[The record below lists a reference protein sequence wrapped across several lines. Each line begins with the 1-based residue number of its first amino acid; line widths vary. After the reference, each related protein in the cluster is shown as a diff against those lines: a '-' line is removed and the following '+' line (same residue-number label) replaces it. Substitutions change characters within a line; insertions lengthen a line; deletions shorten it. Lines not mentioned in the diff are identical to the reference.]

1 MPIYLAS
8 SDPLAV
14 WGQIAAIIL
23 LLYLLVFI
31 VIGLVVALVLL
42 LGMSWVREKIELIK
56 IIRPVVNSVNT
67 TTQSAID
74 GTLAPPR
81 EDENQIIRTA
91 IEIPVYTHTLE
102 KQVDQGSSRVAD
114 TVIELRARTLMT
126 KTMLKAFFLPGLTN
140 RPQNQ
145 LEAEGTG
152 FRSPDYRILM
162 EEQAPEDRSTTP
174 AQGYA
179 GNVTASELKEAPAEG
194 AVSPP
199 PGPENAATP

>member
-91 IEIPVYTHTLE
+91 IEIPVYTRTLE
-102 KQVDQGSSRVAD
+102 KQVDKGSSLVAD

-162 EEQAPEDRSTTP
+162 EEQAPEP

-179 GNVTASELKEAPAEG
+179 GSVTASELKEAPAEG

>member
-31 VIGLVVALVLL
+31 VIALALALVLL

-56 IIRPVVNSVNT
+56 LIRPVVNNVNT
-67 TTQSAID
+67 TTQSVID

-81 EDENQIIRTA
+81 EDENPIIRTA
-91 IEIPVYTHTLE
+91 IEIPSYIHTLE
-102 KQVDQGSSRVAD
+102 KQVDQGSSLVAG

-174 AQGYA
+174 
-179 GNVTASELKEAPAEG
+179 
-194 AVSPP
+194 
-199 PGPENAATP
+199 GPENAATP

>member
-1 MPIYLAS
+1 MPIFLA

-31 VIGLVVALVLL
+31 VIGLVLALVLL

-67 TTQSAID
+67 TTQSAFD

-81 EDENQIIRTA
+81 EDENMIIRTA
-91 IEIPVYTHTLE
+91 IEIPPYIHTLE

-114 TVIELRARTLMT
+114 TVIEFRARTMMT
-126 KTMLKAFFLPGLTN
+126 KTMLKAFFLPGLAN

-145 LEAEGTG
+145 LKTEGTG

-162 EEQAPEDRSTTP
+162 EEQAPP

-179 GNVTASELKEAPAEG
+179 GSVTASELKEAPAEG

>member
-31 VIGLVVALVLL
+31 VIALVLALVLL

-56 IIRPVVNSVNT
+56 LIRPVVNSVNT
-67 TTQSAID
+67 TTQSIID

-91 IEIPVYTHTLE
+91 IEIPPYIHTLE

-162 EEQAPEDRSTTP
+162 EEQAPEDRSATP

-179 GNVTASELKEAPAEG
+179 GSVTASELKEAPAEG